1 MTDNLDLNKE
11 GIENNF
17 LDVLKGVIR
26 RLEALENGNASVGSL
41 DELSGDL
48 GIISAGE
55 FRSPSDPENPKE
67 PGSGFD
73 GVRISGTGM
82 RYGAY
87 DYAIAGALADSLR
100 FGFRLLDGAGVFA
113 GGLATISDAG
123 IQLGMLNYAIKQTSN
138 VSGNERVGK
147 LLMKQDTVI
156 GEPGVG
162 LEFSDLPSATILGTN
177 AGFELGDFT
186 QWTKTIESNGTWV
199 IDDLT
204 KVDGDYSVYFDV
216 PGTAQGIGMLNYD
229 RELCTAGS
237 SYAFKGSMKASL
249 MDGAHVITKRINVI
263 WYDHASAGNVLS
275 TDIVAAD
282 DGTGDFDWVVYEAN
296 FKAPVGA
303 LSFVISLS
311 VVGST
316 NQVCRIHFDSLFAG
330 TLTINQL
337 LLLTDSGL
345 TINGNA
351 IGAAE
356 YPNRFACMGDE
367 LKSTASMPATYSTSQ
382 TYTVYWVQSAANSN
396 DGDTYT
402 FSCVLDSGA
411 YNITVLG
418 ALANTAALIDVYIDD
433 VLVASGWDWYAA
445 ATTYNTKKI
454 LYDRVIATGGLH
466 TFKFVVNGKNASST
480 DYVWAV
486 TKIMVSKDSDLTGY
500 GGSRTVT
507 INSNGQNS
515 IGSLNPTNV
524 YSANLY
530 VGEMNNLAA
539 NVFRGLVYFADLSNG
554 QGIPAGA
561 TITGAKLKLCPKTDY
576 ANNAGTI
583 EVYRLLR
590 SGIVVSQAT
599 WNIYSKGNSWETAG
613 CAGTTSD
620 REATTIGTLATA
632 NNLTIDTYIEITLDP
647 ALVQEMI
654 LNGDLA
660 NYGLHLKTTSES
672 DDGYEYYPYNGTYPA
687 QLQITY
693 SVTEP

>member
-1 MTDNLDLNKE
+1 MVKASNPVTGK
-11 GIENNF
+11 
-17 LDVLKGVIR
+17 VAYLK
-26 RLEALENGNASVGSL
+26 AA
-41 DELSGDL
+41 
-48 GIISAGE
+48 IS
-55 FRSPSDPENPKE
+55 
-67 PGSGFD
+67 
-73 GVRISGTGM
+73 
-82 RYGAY
+82 
-87 DYAIAGALADSLR
+87 
-100 FGFRLLDGAGVFA
+100 
-113 GGLATISDAG
+113 
-123 IQLGMLNYAIKQTSN
+123 
-138 VSGNERVGK
+138 SGN
-147 LLMKQDTVI
+147 
-156 GEPGVG
+156 P
-162 LEFSDLPSATILGTN
+162 TI
-177 AGFELGDFT
+177 
-186 QWTKTIESNGTWV
+186 
-199 IDDLT
+199 
-204 KVDGDYSVYFDV
+204 
-216 PGTAQGIGMLNYD
+216 
-229 RELCTAGS
+229 
-237 SYAFKGSMKASL
+237 
-249 MDGAHVITKRINVI
+249 
-263 WYDHASAGNVLS
+263 
-275 TDIVAAD
+275 DIVAD
-282 DGTGDFDWVVYEAN
+282 TIE
-296 FKAPVGA
+296 
-303 LSFVISLS
+303 I
-311 VVGST
+311 T
-316 NQVCRIHFDSLFAG
+316 G
-330 TLTINQL
+330 TLTN
-337 LLLTDSGL
+337 
-345 TINGNA
+345 NGSP

-367 LKSTASMPATYSTSQ
+367 LKSTAAMGATYSISQ
-382 TYTVYWVQSAANSN
+382 TYTVYWVQTAANSN

-402 FSCVLDSGA
+402 FSCILDSGA